1 MTFFGESGIPKLN
14 HILGEGQI
22 RNIPQTVFGRI
33 YIYNLKH
40 LTVMCLLKNGPP
52 KHTCDFFPGFETP
65 EFATRPTSSSS
76 EVRCSA
82 QGPVLSMA
90 ARVVA
95 HVAMSRWSSGSSDDQ
110 SE

>member
-14 HILGEGQI
+14 HILGADPKYSPN
-22 RNIPQTVFGRI
+22 RFWSD
-33 YIYNLKH
+33 IYNLKH